1 MKRVLSILAV
11 SVLLLA
17 AAQAGLAQSAP
28 LVIIHRPPDAASA
41 PPEVRTYVAVIDRE
55 GAKSVEGLAPEDFV
69 VEEDGDVI
77 EAKSVSYETAGL
89 AVAIVVDRGGVS
101 APGDGRIAESASLA
115 EELINRLSAPGGPGD
130 DMVAV
135 VGIGEEGMDPLENFT
150 FAPVDTGRAKNA
162 LVPMVGESVT
172 GGTPL
177 YEGLDVALG
186 LLTENP
192 DAKISE
198 ALSSRRKVVV
208 VFSDGID
215 PDFSETTR
223 YDDVIRKALDADVSV
238 YTIGM
243 GKPDRELGGADNLKR
258 LAHQTHGVYQLHNG
272 DETRGQVLDLF
283 DRVVTQRQQY
293 LITYETRLPKGGHTL
308 HVTVHVGTAVAEAEV
323 SFQSVLQPPEISL
336 TAPFDGDSYTVPIA
350 YDEVECL
357 YAYTKRENFRYDT
370 PTVISL
376 STEVMPVDGAPRDPA
391 QVRYFA
397 NGELIGTGTAP
408 PDYGVTWDVTHVV
421 TPTEHVQA
429 REFTLVAK
437 AEDAWLGEPMETEPV
452 TVGVTWGAVEQT
464 PCVEWERR
472 VNESW
477 WIVVVAGV
485 LALGLLV
492 LLIMLIRTRG
502 ELARKVVASTANVVK
517 GVTKRLGGMPGR
529 GPGKLVV
536 LQGSIVGREYR
547 LSGPVVKVGRDPQ
560 FCDFALHDDYTSN
573 PHFTIRME
581 QTRYFIVDEGS
592 TNGTQLNGASISPN
606 RRIPLEPDAI
616 IEAGNTRL
624 QFKRVGGATRHLG
637 DSGAQPPSAPEIPPV
652 PPPVP
657 PSVPPPSA
665 EPQQPPPGPAAQPS
679 VPRQPAQPG
688 LEEPTPVL
696 ITPQRP
702 VRPKRGGPTV
712 KLAEEEEDP
721 RRGGPTVKLTEEEAE
736 PRRGGPTV
744 KLTEEAEEPKRGGPT
759 VKLADEDVTPK
770 RGGPT
775 VKLTDEET
783 DLG

>member
-1 MKRVLSILAV
+1 
-11 SVLLLA
+11 
-17 AAQAGLAQSAP
+17 
-28 LVIIHRPPDAASA
+28 
-41 PPEVRTYVAVIDRE
+41 
-55 GAKSVEGLAPEDFV
+55 
-69 VEEDGDVI
+69 
-77 EAKSVSYETAGL
+77 
-89 AVAIVVDRGGVS
+89 
-101 APGDGRIAESASLA
+101 
-115 EELINRLSAPGGPGD
+115 
-130 DMVAV
+130 
-135 VGIGEEGMDPLENFT
+135 MDPLENFT
-150 FAPVDTGRAKNA
+150 FDPVDTGRAKNA
-162 LVPMVGESVT
+162 LIPMVGESVT

-192 DAKISE
+192 DAKIGE
-198 ALSSRRKVVV
+198 ALSSRRKVLI

-223 YDDVIRKALDADVSV
+223 YDDVIRKALEADVSV

-243 GKPDRELGGADNLKR
+243 GKPDRELSGADNLKR
-258 LAHQTHGVYQLHNG
+258 LARQTYGVYQLHNG

-283 DRVVTQRQQY
+283 DRLVTQRQQY
-293 LITYETRLPKGGHTL
+293 LITYETRLPKGGHSL
-308 HVTVHVGTAVAEAEV
+308 RVTVHVGAAVAEAEV
-323 SFQSVLQPPEISL
+323 PFQSVLQPPQISL
-336 TAPFDGDSYTVPIA
+336 AAPFDGDSYTVPIA

-357 YAYTKRENFRYDT
+357 YVYTKRENFRYDT

-376 STEVMPVDGAPRDPA
+376 SAEVTPVDGASRDPA

-408 PDYGVTWDVTHVV
+408 PNYAITWDVTRVV

-437 AEDAWLGEPMETEPV
+437 AEDAWLGAQMETEPV
-452 TVGVTWGAVEQT
+452 TVGITWEAVEQT

-477 WIVVVAGV
+477 WIACIAGV

-492 LLIMLIRTRG
+492 LLVLLIRTRG
-502 ELARKVVASTANVVK
+502 ELARKVVASTTNVVK
-517 GVTKRLGGMPGR
+517 GVTKRLGGMSER

-536 LQGSIVGREYR
+536 LQGSNVGREFR

-573 PHFTIRME
+573 PHFSIRME

-592 TNGTQLNGASISPN
+592 TNGTRLNGASISPK

-616 IEAGNTRL
+616 IEVGNTRL
-624 QFKRVGGATRHLG
+624 QFKRIGGETRHLQ
-637 DSGAQPPSAPEIPPV
+637 DSGAQPPSVPE
-652 PPPVP
+652 PPPPAV
-657 PSVPPPSA
+657 

-679 VPRQPAQPG
+679 TPQQPEQPSAA
-688 LEEPTPVL
+688 EPMPAL

-702 VRPKRGGPTV
+702 SRPRQGVPTVKLAEEEEPKRGGPTV
-712 KLAEEEEDP
+712 KLTDEEEP
-721 RRGGPTVKLTEEEAE
+721 RRGGPTVKLTEEEPRRGGPTVKLAEEE

-744 KLTEEAEEPKRGGPT
+744 KLTDEEE
-759 VKLADEDVTPK
+759 PK

-775 VKLTDEET
+775 VKLTDEEEPRHGGPTVKLT
-783 DLG
+783 DEEADLEQGDASTAKLSKE